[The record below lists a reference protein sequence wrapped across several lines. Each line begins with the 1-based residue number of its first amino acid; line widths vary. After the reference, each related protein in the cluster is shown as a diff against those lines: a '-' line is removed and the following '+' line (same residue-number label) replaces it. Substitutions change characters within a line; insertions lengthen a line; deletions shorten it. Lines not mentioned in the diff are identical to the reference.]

1 MIYVLK
7 TTIRTISLVALPDV
21 NLSVLVVVIILASI
35 LVAIHVEYNVILN
48 AQEEVAT
55 TGAILT
61 VLMIV

>member
-7 TTIRTISLVALPDV
+7 TTIRTISLVALLDV

-35 LVAIHVEYNVILN
+35 PVAIHVEYNVILN